1 MYLYLIRHG
10 ETDWNNEKRMQG
22 QIDIN
27 LNMNGVEQARVLGQK
42 LKDEYNIKKLYS
54 SPLTRAYMTGQIAG
68 DILGLE
74 CEKREELMEFNFGD
88 WQGMTY
94 DEIEKRYPR
103 DWRNWKSCSHLS
115 KINGGETF
123 IAGLKRISKSIG
135 EIVKS
140 NDENTAIITHGT
152 SIEFYI
158 NYMLNTKIEEIKMEK
173 LIGENT
179 SIIKIYIDKEQN
191 INRLEA

>member
-10 ETDWNNEKRMQG
+10 ETDWNVEKRMQG

-27 LNMNGVEQARVLGQK
+27 LNMNGVHQAKALGQK
-42 LKDEYNIKKLYS
+42 LKDEYDVKRLYS
-54 SPLTRAYMTGQIAG
+54 SPLTRAYMTGSIVG
-68 DILGLE
+68 DILDLE
-74 CEKREELMEFNFGD
+74 CEKRDELMEFNFGD

-103 DWRNWKSCSHLS
+103 DWHNWKNCSHLVEIS
-115 KINGGETF
+115 GGETLDQ
-123 IAGLKRISKSIG
+123 GYKRISEAID

-140 NDENTAIITHGT
+140 NDDNTAIITHGT

-158 NYMLNTKIEEIKMEK
+158 NYMMNTNIEEIKMER
-173 LIGENT
+173 LIGKNT
-179 SIIKIYIDKEQN
+179 SIYKIYIDKKQN

>member
-10 ETDWNNEKRMQG
+10 ETDWNIEKRMQG

-27 LNMNGVEQARVLGQK
+27 LNMNGVNQANILGEL
-42 LKDEYNIKKLYS
+42 LKKEYKISKLYS
-54 SPLTRAYMTGQIAG
+54 SPLTRAYMTGKIAG

-74 CEKREELMEFNFGD
+74 CKKREELMEFNFGD
-88 WQGMTY
+88 WQGLTY

-103 DWRNWKSCSHLS
+103 DWNNWNNCSYQV

-123 IAGLKRISKSIG
+123 TQGYKRILKTIG

-158 NYMLNTKIEEIKMEK
+158 NYMLNTKIEEIKMENI
-173 LIGENT
+173 IGENT
-179 SIIKIYIDKEQN
+179 SIYKIHIDKEHN